1 MPVVVVEIQVVHSVA
16 SGTVHNGAIGNVLA
30 IMNEDSPQIDETEQ
44 ENISQFLKRKDER
57 ENMVRHTLRPSI
69 KRVESVRSI
78 RARHDPL
85 MMRLVQSAVN
95 ARVVQASM
103 NPVNEEIG
111 ETDEEWELQDT
122 VIWERF
128 FGDGIVEFSVSADFQ
143 DEEWSSQ

>member
-1 MPVVVVEIQVVHSVA
+1 MVHGVA

-44 ENISQFLKRKDER
+44 ENISQFLERKDER
-57 ENMVRHTLRPSI
+57 ENMVWYTLRPSI

-95 ARVVQASM
+95 ARVVQASV
-103 NPVNEEIG
+103 NPVDEEIG
-111 ETDEEWELQDT
+111 ETDEEWELQNT
-122 VIWERF
+122 VIWEWF